1 MNDRLNEVA
10 NYKEDELKRLNSIG
24 VSSVFKM
31 SLVVGSIG
39 WYFGRACPDDHRFI
53 DKRYLEG
60 AVTMVL
66 APILYGVLGA
76 LVNAFMAWL
85 YNLVAARLGGIE
97 ISFED

>member
-1 MNDRLNEVA
+1 VKKLSA
-10 NYKEDELKRLNSIG
+10 IG

-31 SLVVGSIG
+31 SLVLGAVAGLLVGLILMIT
-39 WYFGRACPDDHRFI
+39 DFI
-53 DKRYLEG
+53 DRRFLEG
-60 AVTMVL
+60 GVTLVL

-97 ISFED
+97 ISLED

>member
-1 MNDRLNEVA
+1 M
-10 NYKEDELKRLNSIG
+10 KRLNSIG

-31 SLVVGSIG
+31 SLVLGASAGILAGLVLMIT
-39 WYFGRACPDDHRFI
+39 DFI
-53 DKRYLEG
+53 DKRFLEG

-76 LVNAFMAWL
+76 LVNALMAWL

>member
-1 MNDRLNEVA
+1 MKKLSA
-10 NYKEDELKRLNSIG
+10 IG

-31 SLVVGSIG
+31 SLVLGATAGILVGLILMIVDFS
-39 WYFGRACPDDHRFI
+39 
-53 DKRYLEG
+53 DKRFLEG
-60 AVTMVL
+60 AVTLVL

-76 LVNAFMAWL
+76 IVNALMAWL

>member
-1 MNDRLNEVA
+1 VKKLSA
-10 NYKEDELKRLNSIG
+10 IG

-31 SLVVGSIG
+31 SLVLGAAAGSLVGLVLMIT
-39 WYFGRACPDDHRFI
+39 DFI
-53 DKRYLEG
+53 VGRYLEG
-60 AVTMVL
+60 GVTLIL

-97 ISFED
+97 ISLED